1 MSSIV
6 FLISLNKKTKITTK
20 KTLRKTGLEDQE
32 NIRNELLNSDVTIC
46 EICLKEEDQLSD
58 ATIQWVECSMCR
70 VWVYTH

>member
-6 FLISLNKKTKITTK
+6 FHISLNKKTKITTK

-46 EICLKEEDQLSD
+46 EICCSLNIQVAVVEREQNCPEID
-58 ATIQWVECSMCR
+58 AVQ
-70 VWVYTH
+70 